1 MPKVTRILPLLAVA
15 AFAAVAWTQ
24 AAAGERN
31 VVVEL
36 FTSQGCALCPPAD
49 SLLAELSRQENVV
62 ALSFHVDYWN
72 YIGWKDPFSSRESTE
87 RQRGYGRTLKK
98 RYVYTPQMIVDGKA
112 EVVGARR
119 DNVMDRIAAAR
130 KRPKLEI
137 TVIHSEDGLANVR
150 IPAGH
155 HSGPPA
161 DVWVALY
168 DREHRTKV
176 KAGENSGRNLTNVNV
191 VRVFQRV
198 AGWHGR
204 ELNIN
209 LPLEALGSKGRDGC
223 AIVVQRKGFGAI
235 LGVKAIPLSREA
247 MAAR

>member
-1 MPKVTRILPLLAVA
+1 MLKIFRMLVAVVA
-15 AFAAVAWTQ
+15 CVASVAPPAAVQ
-24 AAAGERN
+24 AGERK

-49 SLLAELSRQENVV
+49 SLLAELSRRENVV

-87 RQRGYGRTLKK
+87 RQRGYGRALNK

-119 DNVMDRIAAAR
+119 NNVMDRIAAAR
-130 KRPKLEI
+130 KRPKLDI
-137 TVIHSEDGLANVR
+137 SVTHAEDGLANVR
-150 IPAGH
+150 IAAGH

-168 DREHRTKV
+168 DREHTTKV
-176 KAGENSGRNLTNVNV
+176 KAGENSGRDVTNVNV

-198 AGWHGR
+198 AGWSGR
-204 ELNIN
+204 ELNLN
-209 LPLEALGSKGRDGC
+209 LPLVALGSKGRDGC
-223 AIVVQRKGFGAI
+223 AIVVQQKGFGAI